1 MEKRFNV
8 YDKSLYEFITSIL
21 VKCPKCSKKAY
32 VKSNGI
38 SGDENEV
45 KIICLNCGMNRYY
58 SETPTEKVKTS
69 KNGKIIEMRQ
79 LIIGGN
85 VDPFFKFALWLQKDL
100 SSGLLWAYNYEHLA
114 FLENHVSAKLR
125 ERNINEMQNK
135 SLGSRLPKWITS
147 KKKQSRSLNGIKKLK
162 LSKK

>member
-1 MEKRFNV
+1 
-8 YDKSLYEFITSIL
+8 
-21 VKCPKCSKKAY
+21 
-32 VKSNGI
+32 
-38 SGDENEV
+38 
-45 KIICLNCGMNRYY
+45 
-58 SETPTEKVKTS
+58 
-69 KNGKIIEMRQ
+69 MRQ

-147 KKKQSRSLNGIKKLK
+147 KKNRAEVLNGIKKLK